1 LQAFFNDKTRRRV
14 PESAEKLL
22 DQKLNRR
29 NDIVHGDLTLVVDQT
44 EIEETLAFFRALIA
58 ALDQLVR

>member
-1 LQAFFNDKTRRRV
+1 LQAFFNDKTRRWV
-14 PESAEKLL
+14 AESAEKLL

-29 NDIVHGDLTLVVDQT
+29 NDIVHGDLTIVVDQT

>member
-1 LQAFFNDKTRRRV
+1 MQAFFNDKTRRRV
-14 PESAEKLL
+14 AESAEKLL

-29 NDIVHGDLTLVVDQT
+29 NDIVHGDLTIVVDQT
-44 EIEETLAFFRALIA
+44 EIEETLAFFRAIIA